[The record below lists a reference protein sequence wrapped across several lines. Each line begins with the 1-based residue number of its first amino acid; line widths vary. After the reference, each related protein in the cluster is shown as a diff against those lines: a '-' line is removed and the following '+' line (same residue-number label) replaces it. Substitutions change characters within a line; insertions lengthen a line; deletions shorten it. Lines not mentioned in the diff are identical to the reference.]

1 MKAKESI
8 EVALAIEQLLKY
20 AQHHPFLISLEHEGI
35 ALCTF
40 FVGVFIT
47 TLWGESS
54 FVCPEVWLNMSCMH
68 KAMLNEFRLYHIIFR
83 LYQIIFRLYQIIL
96 FYFCLYN
103 VYSFLAMSFLHCHHH
118 CLLVLKCH
126 YIHLSSLNVSLFC
139 IFQWYST
146 VYFHWST
153 SQGLPL
159 WHGPVKRTPWDIDGT

>member
-1 MKAKESI
+1 M
-8 EVALAIEQLLKY
+8 
-20 AQHHPFLISLEHEGI
+20 HFFL
-35 ALCTF
+35 
-40 FVGVFIT
+40 GVFIT

-54 FVCPEVWLNMSCMH
+54 FGCPEVWLNMSGMH
-68 KAMLNEFRLYHIIFR
+68 KTMLNEFRLYHIIFR

-139 IFQWYST
+139 ISNDILQSISIGPHRRDCLCGMDQWKEHHEILKAHRCMRAMWWVALQWKAIVAVDNILLLST
-146 VYFHWST
+146 NRSCN
-153 SQGLPL
+153 
-159 WHGPVKRTPWDIDGT
+159 